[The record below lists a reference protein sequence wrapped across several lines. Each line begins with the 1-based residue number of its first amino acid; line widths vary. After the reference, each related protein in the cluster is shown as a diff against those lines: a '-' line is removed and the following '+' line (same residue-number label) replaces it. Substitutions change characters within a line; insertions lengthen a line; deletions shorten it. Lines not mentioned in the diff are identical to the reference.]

1 MEIGSNKLVIIHSK
15 FIDEELINALS
26 NPNLNRE
33 IMSSIIQN
41 VFTFPHL

>member
-1 MEIGSNKLVIIHSK
+1 MEIGNNKLVIIHSK

-26 NPNLNRE
+26 KPSLNQE

-41 VFTFPHL
+41 VFAFPHL